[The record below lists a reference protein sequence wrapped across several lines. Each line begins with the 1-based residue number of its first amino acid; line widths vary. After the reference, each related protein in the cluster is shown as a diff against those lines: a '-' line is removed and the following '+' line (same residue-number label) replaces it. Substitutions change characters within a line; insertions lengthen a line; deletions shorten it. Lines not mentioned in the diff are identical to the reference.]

1 MAGLLT
7 KGIKLTVDGTALPN
21 LQATPEMGGTP
32 EQVDVTTLADD
43 MRHYI
48 AGVKDPGSLE
58 FTFLYDAD
66 QEGSSYKTLTS
77 KVGHPDSEYVLT
89 MPDSS
94 TFTFT
99 ADVSLRLSATEVNGA
114 ITFIASMSLQSDIE
128 FAAASAG

>member
-7 KGIKLTVDGTALPN
+7 KGISLTADATELPN

-32 EQVDVTTLADD
+32 EQVDATTLADS

-58 FTFLYDAD
+58 FTFLYDTD
-66 QEGSSYKTLTS
+66 QEDSSYKTLQS
-77 KVGHPDSEYVLT
+77 KVGHPDTEYVLK
-89 MPDSS
+89 MPDGSS
-94 TFTFT
+94 FTFN
-99 ADVSLRLSATEVNGA
+99 ADVSLRLSAGEVNNV
-114 ITFIASMSLQSDIE
+114 ITYIAAFSLQSDIE

>member
-66 QEGSSYKTLTS
+66 QENSTYKTLTS

-89 MPDSS
+89 MPDRS

-99 ADVSLRLSATEVNGA
+99 ADVTLRLSATEVNGA